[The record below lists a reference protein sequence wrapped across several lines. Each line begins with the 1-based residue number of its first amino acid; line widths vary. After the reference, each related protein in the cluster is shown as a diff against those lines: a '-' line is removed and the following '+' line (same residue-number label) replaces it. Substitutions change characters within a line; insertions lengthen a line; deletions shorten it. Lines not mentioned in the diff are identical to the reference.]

1 VNFDDTPEEAA
12 YRARARAWLTENAEP
27 RQPGEAPEEMEPEAR
42 LAAARA
48 WQAKRAEGG
57 YACISWPK
65 EWGGAGG
72 TAMEQVI
79 FAQEEA
85 EFRVPPMREF
95 FEIGLGFCLPTVI
108 KFAPPEQVER
118 FVAPAVR
125 GEEIWCQLFSEP
137 AAGSD
142 LAGLR
147 TQAVR
152 DGDEWV
158 VNGQKVWTSGAHFSD
173 FGLLLVRTDP
183 TVPKHKGLT
192 MFWVD
197 MKAPGV
203 EVRPIHQ
210 MSDARHFN
218 EVYFTDVRL
227 KDSQRLGAVGEGWK
241 VSLVTLMN
249 ERVSG
254 GGLAGPNVGEVAALA
269 RELPGRDGAP
279 LIDDPAFRQKL
290 AEWHVLTEGV
300 KLTRF
305 RTMTA
310 LSRGETPGP
319 ESSIGKLVA
328 ASELLEIAHE
338 AVEAQG
344 AGGIIDDPAISAKGA
359 IFQYSMLH
367 TPGLRI
373 AGGTDQILRNIIAE
387 RVLGLPGDA
396 RTDKDVAFR
405 DIPTGL

>member
-1 VNFDDTPEEAA
+1 MNFDDTPEEAF
-12 YRARARAWLTENAEP
+12 YRAQAHEWLLSHAPLRQAGESAEELP
-27 RQPGEAPEEMEPEAR
+27 PEQR

-57 YACISWPK
+57 YACISWPR
-65 EWGGAGG
+65 EWGGPGG
-72 TAMEQVI
+72 SAMEQVI
-79 FAQEEA
+79 FSQEEA
-85 EFRVPPMREF
+85 LFRLPPMREF
-95 FEIGLGFCLPTVI
+95 FEIGLGFCMPTVI

-118 FVAPAVR
+118 FVQPAVH
-125 GEEIWCQLFSEP
+125 GKEIWCQLFSEP

-147 TQAVR
+147 AQAVR
-152 DGDEWV
+152 DGNEWV

-183 TVPKHKGLT
+183 SVPKHKGLT

-227 KDSQRLGAVGEGWK
+227 DDSQRLGAVGEGWK

-254 GGLAGPNVGEVAALA
+254 GGLAGPNVAEILALA
-269 RELPGRDGAP
+269 RTLPGQKSGRLLEDA
-279 LIDDPAFRQKL
+279 AFREKL
-290 AEWHVLTEGV
+290 ADWHVLTEGV

-328 ASELLEIAHE
+328 ASELLDIAHL

-344 AGGIIDDPAISAKGA
+344 AAGIIDDPALSSMAA
-359 IFQYSMLH
+359 IFQNSMLH

-387 RVLGLPGDA
+387 RVLGMPGDP
-396 RTDKDVAFR
+396 RNDKEVAFR

>member
-1 VNFDDTPEEAA
+1 
-12 YRARARAWLTENAEP
+12 
-27 RQPGEAPEEMEPEAR
+27 
-42 LAAARA
+42 
-48 WQAKRAEGG
+48 
-57 YACISWPK
+57 
-65 EWGGAGG
+65 
-72 TAMEQVI
+72 
-79 FAQEEA
+79 
-85 EFRVPPMREF
+85 
-95 FEIGLGFCLPTVI
+95 
-108 KFAPPEQVER
+108 VER

-147 TQAVR
+147 AQAIR

-158 VNGQKVWTSGAHFSD
+158 VNGQKVWTSGAHFAD

-183 TVPKHKGLT
+183 NVPKHKGLT

-227 KDSQRLGAVGEGWK
+227 KDSQRLGDVGDGWK
-241 VSLVTLMN
+241 VSIVTLMN

-254 GGLAGPNVGEVAALA
+254 GGLAGPNVSEVLALA
-269 RELPGRDGAP
+269 RELSGQGGTP
-279 LIDDPAFRQKL
+279 LIEDPVFRQKL

-328 ASELLEIAHE
+328 ASELLDIAHE

-344 AGGIIDDPAISAKGA
+344 ACGLIDDPAISAKSA

-387 RVLGLPGDA
+387 RVLGLPGDP
-396 RTDKDVAFR
+396 RNDKDVAFR

>member
-12 YRARARAWLTENAEP
+12 YRARARAWLTDNAEP

-108 KFAPPEQVER
+108 KFAPPQQVEL

-269 RELPGRDGAP
+269 RELPGRDGGP

-328 ASELLEIAHE
+328 ASELLDIAHE

-396 RTDKDVAFR
+396 RNDKDVAFR